1 MDPLIA
7 DPAFPTLKALAI
19 DLTGMAYYAEKDDA
33 LAAALGRRMAARGVA
48 RGDVYAAMLEGG
60 GSAEEREALVVE
72 LTIGETYFF
81 RYQAQ
86 WSALTELVLPDL
98 FARNRPLR
106 RLSLWS
112 AGCSIG
118 AEPYTAAIL
127 LRDRFAR
134 EAEGWDV
141 RILGTD
147 INRTSL
153 ATARAARYTPWAFR
167 ATPDAVRDRCF
178 AADGHLW
185 ELRPE
190 YRKGVVFEPHNLIRD
205 PIPPDRER
213 QPDLI
218 LCRNV
223 FIYFD
228 AATNRRLAEAFH
240 DALPEGGW
248 LLVGH
253 AEANAALFER
263 FRSVMLPDSTIYQKS
278 SDPDERPRRRTTVA
292 PAPHPVPARPVPA
305 RPAPAHPTFPRRPL
319 PHPAPPAAI
328 PKPAAE
334 PVTAAPDPGAD
345 IRAMIAHEAW
355 QAATAACLRWLEAE
369 PLDPLAY
376 LHLGLLFEQRGN
388 PARAVGAYRRALY
401 LERGLLFAHY
411 QLGCLLRPR
420 DRRAALRHF
429 HTLLGLSAVHAP
441 DGTVAGIGGMTV
453 ADLRQATR
461 TQIAALET
469 TP

>member
-48 RGDVYAAMLEGG
+48 RGDAYAALLEAGG
-60 GSAEEREALVVE
+60 AEEREALVVE

-86 WSALTELVLPDL
+86 WSALAELVLPDL

-147 INRTSL
+147 INRASL
-153 ATARAARYTPWAFR
+153 AAARAARYTPWAFR

-190 YRKGVVFEPHNLIRD
+190 YRQGVAFEPHNLIRD
-205 PIPPDRER
+205 PIPPDRDR

-253 AEANAALFER
+253 AEANAALFDR

-278 SDPDERPRRRTTVA
+278 SEADRRPQRR
-292 PAPHPVPARPVPA
+292 VPLVPPPRPLPA
-305 RPAPAHPTFPRRPL
+305 RPAPARPTARPRPL
-319 PHPAPPAAI
+319 PPPAPPAAG
-328 PKPAAE
+328 PVPSE
-334 PVTAAPDPGAD
+334 PETAVPVPDPGAG
-345 IRAMIAHEAW
+345 IRAMIASEAW
-355 QAATAACLRWLEAE
+355 EAATAACLMWLESE
-369 PLDPLAY
+369 PLDPLAH
-376 LHLGLLFEQRGN
+376 LHLGLLFEQRGK

-429 HTLLGLSAVHAP
+429 RTLLGLSATRGP
-441 DGTVAGIGGMTV
+441 DEAVAGIGGMTV
-453 ADLRQATR
+453 ADLRQAAG

>member
-48 RGDVYAAMLEGG
+48 RGDAYAALLQDG
-60 GSAEEREALVVE
+60 GSEEREALVVE

-86 WSALTELVLPDL
+86 WSALSELVLPDL
-98 FARNRPLR
+98 IARNRPLR

-127 LRDRFAR
+127 LHDRFAR
-134 EAEGWDV
+134 ETEGWDV

-147 INRTSL
+147 INRVSL
-153 ATARAARYTPWAFR
+153 AAACAARYTPWAFR

-178 AADGHLW
+178 AADGHMW

-190 YRKGVVFEPHNLIRD
+190 FRRGVAFAPHNLVRD
-205 PIPPDRER
+205 PIPPDPDRP
-213 QPDLI
+213 PDLI

-228 AATNRRLAEAFH
+228 AATNRRLVEAFH
-240 DALPEGGW
+240 AALPDGGW

-253 AEANAALFER
+253 AEANARLFDR

-278 SDPDERPRRRTTVA
+278 SEPDHRPRRAA
-292 PAPHPVPARPVPA
+292 PAIPPPPPPAARPPVPPRPPVRAVPPYAAPPVPAAQPPA
-305 RPAPAHPTFPRRPL
+305 EP
-319 PHPAPPAAI
+319 PPAAG
-328 PKPAAE
+328 AE
-334 PVTAAPDPGAD
+334 
-345 IRAMIAHEAW
+345 IRRLIAREAW
-355 QAATAACLRWLEAE
+355 DAATAACLRWLESD
-369 PLDPLAY
+369 PLDARAY
-376 LHLGLLFEQRGN
+376 LHLGLLFEQRG
-388 PARAVGAYRRALY
+388 ACASAVGAYRRALY
-401 LERGLLFAHY
+401 LDRGLLFAQY
-411 QLGCLLRPR
+411 QLGCLQRPR

-429 HTLLGLSAVHAP
+429 RALLALSAARPADDPV
-441 DGTVAGIGGMTV
+441 DGMEGMTV
-453 ADLRQATR
+453 AELRAAAR

-469 TP
+469 AP

>member
-7 DPAFPTLKALAI
+7 DPAFPTLKAMAI

-33 LAAALGRRMAARGVA
+33 LAAALGRRMTARGVA
-48 RGDVYAAMLEGG
+48 RGDAYAAMLQDGG
-60 GSAEEREALVVE
+60 DSEEREALVVE

-147 INRTSL
+147 INRASL

-178 AADGHLW
+178 ASDGRLW

-190 YRKGVVFEPHNLIRD
+190 YRQGVAFEPHNLTRD

-213 QPDLI
+213 PPDLI

-278 SDPDERPRRRTTVA
+278 SEAVPRPRRRAPVV
-292 PAPHPVPARPVPA
+292 PAPRPTPA
-305 RPAPAHPTFPRRPL
+305 RPAVPPRPASRPL
-319 PHPAPPAAI
+319 PHPAPPVAV
-328 PKPAAE
+328 PKPAAG
-334 PVTAAPDPGAD
+334 PPPPAPAPAPDPGAD

-355 QAATAACLRWLEAE
+355 EAATAACLRWLESD
-369 PLDPLAY
+369 PLDPQAH
-376 LHLGLLFEQRGN
+376 LHLGLLFEQRGK
-388 PARAVGAYRRALY
+388 PVRAVGAYRRALY

-429 HTLLGLSAVHAP
+429 RTLLGLSAAGTP
-441 DGTVAGIGGMTV
+441 DGPVAGIEGMTI
-453 ADLRQATR
+453 ADLRLAAR
-461 TQIAALET
+461 TQIEALET

>member
-48 RGDVYAAMLEGG
+48 RGDAYAALLQDGG
-60 GSAEEREALVVE
+60 DPEEREALVVE

-98 FARNRPLR
+98 IARNRPLR

-127 LRDRFAR
+127 LHDRFAR
-134 EAEGWDV
+134 ETEGWDV

-147 INRTSL
+147 INRASL
-153 ATARAARYTPWAFR
+153 ATARNARYTPWAFR
-167 ATPDAVRDRCF
+167 ATPDDVRDRCF

-190 YRKGVVFEPHNLIRD
+190 YRAGVDFAPHNLIRD
-205 PIPPDRER
+205 PIPPDPER

-240 DALPEGGW
+240 AALPDGGW

-253 AEANAALFER
+253 AEANARLFDR

-278 SDPDERPRRRTTVA
+278 GEPDHRPRRAA
-292 PAPHPVPARPVPA
+292 PAIPPPRPAAARP
-305 RPAPAHPTFPRRPL
+305 
-319 PHPAPPAAI
+319 PAPPRPPVRAVSPNAA
-328 PKPAAE
+328 PRLPDARPPAE
-334 PVTAAPDPGAD
+334 PPPPVAGAE
-345 IRAMIAHEAW
+345 IRALIAREAW
-355 QAATAACLRWLEAE
+355 DAATTACLRWLESD
-369 PLDPLAY
+369 PLDARAY

-388 PARAVGAYRRALY
+388 PVRAVGAYRRALY
-401 LERGLLFAHY
+401 LDRGLLFAQY
-411 QLGCLLRPR
+411 QLGCLQRPR

-429 HTLLGLSAVHAP
+429 RALLTLAAARP
-441 DGTVAGIGGMTV
+441 AGDPVEGMEGMTV
-453 ADLRQATR
+453 ADLIAAAR

-469 TP
+469 SP